1 MRLLPQDLGTKWH
14 ILTVRNRSLGMASVW
29 AKPTVPRLGPMGK
42 RWIKDL
48 PVSEEVAAN
57 TLPLT
62 KEKTSNVA
70 FGLGAGLGWIFPVVA
85 VMMGADLLSA
95 GNIGEFLGAEAIT
108 LGIGSAYG
116 YGVFV
121 GLPRQHLKKLH
132 ATALTEEELTPFLTG
147 NVPGLPQ
154 VLGEMAGKFLRFFQG
169 QTLTSGDAGNV
180 EDELERSF
188 LYLVRDV
195 VRSQTVPKESEDELR
210 AALRAIGEALCR
222 LPPVAEMGLSG
233 GSILAADQRA
243 EAQML
248 YARAERESDA
258 VIAGSLRR
266 QANALEVAAR
276 ASENTV
282 AVSRRVR
289 ALRQELRAQIDV
301 LRLTLPTW
309 GRVGQSAAQPFVAN
323 SELTLSNIAGSVQ
336 SVASEAVA
344 MSEAHDELDEYLG
357 SSRYETPSVSES
369 QTLRAR

>member
-14 ILTVRNRSLGMASVW
+14 ILTVRNRSLGIASVW
-29 AKPTVPRLGPMGK
+29 TKPTVPRLGRMGK

-70 FGLGAGLGWIFPVVA
+70 LGFGAGFGWIFPAVA
-85 VMMGADLLSA
+85 IAVGGDLLSA
-95 GNIGEFLGAEAIT
+95 GNIGGFFGVEAIT
-108 LGIGSAYG
+108 LGLGSAYV
-116 YGVFV
+116 YSTFI

-154 VLGEMAGKFLRFFQG
+154 VFGEMAGKFLRFFKG
-169 QTLTSGDAGNV
+169 QTPGDDVSNV

-188 LYLVRDV
+188 LFLVRDV
-195 VRSQTVPKESEDELR
+195 IRSQTVPKESEDELR
-210 AALRAIGEALCR
+210 AALTAIGEALCR
-222 LPPVAEMGLSG
+222 LPPVAEVSATG
-233 GSILAADQRA
+233 GSLLAADQRA

-248 YARAERESDA
+248 YARAERESDP

-323 SELTLSNIAGSVQ
+323 SEITLSNIAGSVQ

-369 QTLRAR
+369 QTIRAR

>member
-29 AKPTVPRLGPMGK
+29 AKPTVPRLGRLGK

-62 KEKTSNVA
+62 KEKTSNIA
-70 FGLGAGLGWIFPVVA
+70 MGLGAGFGWIFPVVA
-85 VMMGADLLSA
+85 LALGGDLLAA
-95 GNIGEFLGAEAIT
+95 GDVGGFFGAEVIT
-108 LGIGSAYG
+108 LGLGGAYAYG
-116 YGVFV
+116 TFI

-132 ATALTEEELTPFLTG
+132 ATAMTEEELTPFLTG

-154 VLGEMAGKFLRFFQG
+154 VLGEMAGKFLRFFKG
-169 QTLTSGDAGNV
+169 PLPDGDVSNV

-188 LYLVRDV
+188 LFLVRDV

-222 LPPVAEMGLSG
+222 LPPVAEVGSTG
-233 GSILAADQRA
+233 GSLLAADQRA

-248 YARAERESDA
+248 YARAEREGDP

-276 ASENTV
+276 ASENMV

-309 GRVGQSAAQPFVAN
+309 GRVGQSTAQPFVSN

-344 MSEAHDELDEYLG
+344 MSEAHDELDDYLN
-357 SSRYETPSVSES
+357 SPTYNNQPAPEP